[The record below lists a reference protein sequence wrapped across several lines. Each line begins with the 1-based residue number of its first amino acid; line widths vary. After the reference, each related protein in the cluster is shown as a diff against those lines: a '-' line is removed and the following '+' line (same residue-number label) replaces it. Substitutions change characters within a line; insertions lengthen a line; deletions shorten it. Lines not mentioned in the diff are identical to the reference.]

1 MMEATTSDLVQIGV
15 NDGVM
20 EIFWNRPA
28 KKNAIS
34 NAMYRAATVAL
45 DRAEGD
51 GAIRAVLIGSV
62 GDSFSAGND
71 LADFAAAAAGGE
83 PPAGTAFLRALVRF
97 PKPLIAAVPG
107 LGIGIGTTMLLHCD
121 LVYVAS
127 DAKLTTPFINLALV
141 PEAAS
146 SLLLPALLGHAR
158 AFAMFALGESLSGA
172 EAARL
177 GLANAALPAAEVI
190 PAARDAAKRLAQR
203 PAGAVMAAK
212 RLMRRRELI
221 LDQMQAEA
229 AIFSERLRSPEAME
243 AFTAFRE
250 KRAPDFS
257 KF

>member
-1 MMEATTSDLVQIGV
+1 MEATTTELVQIDI

-34 NAMYRAATVAL
+34 NAMYRAATAAL
-45 DRAEGD
+45 ARAEAD
-51 GAIRAVLIGSV
+51 SSIRVALIGSV

-71 LADFAAAAAGGE
+71 LADFAAAAAGGDA
-83 PPAGTAFLRALVRF
+83 PAGSGFIQAIARF
-97 PKPLIAAVPG
+97 PKPLVAAVPG
-107 LGIGIGTTMLLHCD
+107 LAIGVGTTMLLHCD

-146 SLLLPALLGHAR
+146 SVLLPALLGHPR
-158 AFAMFALGESLSGA
+158 AFAMFALGEALTGA

-177 GLANAALPAAEVI
+177 GMANAALPAAEVVA
-190 PAARDAAKRLAQR
+190 AARDAARRLAQR

-212 RLMRRRELI
+212 KLMRRRELI
-221 LDQMQAEA
+221 VEQILAEGA
-229 AIFSERLRSPEAME
+229 VFAERLRTPEAME

-250 KRAPDFS
+250 KRVPDFS

>member
-1 MMEATTSDLVQIGV
+1 MEATMTDLVQIGV

-20 EIFWNRPA
+20 EIVWNRPA
-28 KKNAIS
+28 KKNALS
-34 NAMYRAATVAL
+34 NAMYRAATAAL
-45 DRAEGD
+45 ARAEGD
-51 GAIRAVLIGSV
+51 SSIRVVLLASV

-83 PPAGTAFLRALVRF
+83 APAGSGFIQAIAGFS
-97 PKPLIAAVPG
+97 KPLVAAVPG
-107 LGIGIGTTMLLHCD
+107 IAVGVGTTMLLHCD

-146 SLLLPALLGHAR
+146 SLLMPALIGHAR
-158 AFAMFALGESLSGA
+158 AFAMFALGEGLTGT
-172 EAARL
+172 EAALL
-177 GLANAALPAAEVI
+177 GLANAALPAAQVV
-190 PAARDAAKRLAQR
+190 ATARDAARRLALR
-203 PAGAVMAAK
+203 PAGALMAAK
-212 RLMRRRELI
+212 KLMRQRDVI
-221 LDQMQAEA
+221 LEQMRAEG
-229 AIFSERLRSPEAME
+229 AIFAERLRTPEAME

>member
-1 MMEATTSDLVQIGV
+1 MEATNTDLVQICV
-15 NDGVM
+15 EDGVM
-20 EIFWNRPA
+20 EIFWNRPK
-28 KKNAIS
+28 KKNALS
-34 NAMYRAATVAL
+34 NAMYRAASAAL
-45 DRAEGD
+45 ARAEAD
-51 GAIRAVLIGSV
+51 AAIRAVLVGSV

-83 PPAGTAFLRALVRF
+83 PPGGTAFLQALVRF
-97 PKPLIAAVPG
+97 PKPLVAAVRG
-107 LGIGIGTTMLLHCD
+107 VAVGIGTTMLLHCD

-146 SLLLPALLGHAR
+146 SLLLPALLGHTR
-158 AFAMFALGESLSGA
+158 AFAMFALGEALSGA
-172 EAARL
+172 DAARL
-177 GLANAALPAAEVI
+177 GLANAALPAAEVVA
-190 PAARDAAKRLAQR
+190 AARDAARRLAQR

-212 RLMRRRELI
+212 QLMRRREPI
-221 LDQMQAEA
+221 VQQMQAEGA
-229 AIFSERLRSPEAME
+229 VFSERLRSPEAME